1 MNYSKK
7 FLAVAVAATTL
18 VSVPA
23 ASAQPAPYGKGDA
36 LTAVHAAGKLRPV
49 PYERGKVSPAKVG
62 KLAHRARMVP
72 RPGSDN
78 TNRLC
83 SSPSKARRIA
93 CR

>member
-1 MNYSKK
+1 MDKITRYGAIITTTVSI
-7 FLAVAVAATTL
+7 FAGAA
-18 VSVPA
+18 PA
-23 ASAQPAPYGKGDA
+23 MAQPAPYGKGDA
-36 LTAVHAAGKLRPV
+36 MTAATVAKGMRPV

-62 KLAHRARMVP
+62 KLAHRMIP

-78 TNRLC
+78 SNRLC